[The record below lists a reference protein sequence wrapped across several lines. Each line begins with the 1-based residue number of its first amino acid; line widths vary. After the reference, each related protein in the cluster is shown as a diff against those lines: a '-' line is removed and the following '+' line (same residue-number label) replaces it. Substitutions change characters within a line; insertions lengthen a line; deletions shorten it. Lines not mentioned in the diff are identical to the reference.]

1 VHIIQW
7 AISPWG
13 QRVPIHIS
21 WALIWVFAIAGLAF
35 LVVHAI
41 WVRYFAKPEQFAEAS
56 PSAGAAAVVP
66 EKVARHSLAARL
78 FHWVMAL
85 AMLVLLFTAFLPKV
99 GVRFSWVTY
108 HWIAGLVLIAS
119 IIFHIIHAT
128 FYMDFWSIWPDKI
141 DVIDAKNRTLS
152 MVGKA
157 APLPRRFAK
166 YPFEN
171 KMYHMAIVITGLAVA
186 CTGGFMIFRVRTPF
200 LTRNPYL
207 FSDMTWGMMYILH
220 GLAGVGLIALITV
233 HIYFAVRP
241 EKLDITKSM
250 IFGSISRDHYLE
262 HHDPARW
269 KIDQGSSAPPEGTSA
284 D

>member
-1 VHIIQW
+1 V
-7 AISPWG
+7 A
-13 QRVPIHIS
+13 
-21 WALIWVFAIAGLAF
+21 AIAGLAF

-41 WVRYFAKPEQFAEAS
+41 WIRYFAKPEQFAEAS
-56 PSAGAAAVVP
+56 ASERASAIVAKVV
-66 EKVARHSLAARL
+66 RHSLAARL

-128 FYMDFWSIWPDKI
+128 FYMDFWSIWPDKVDI
-141 DVIDAKNRTLS
+141 ADAKNRTLL
-152 MVGKA
+152 MVGKR

-186 CTGGFMIFRVRTPF
+186 CTGGFMIFRVHTPF
-200 LTRNPYL
+200 LTRNPYI

-220 GLAGVGLIALITV
+220 GLAGVGLITLITV

-250 IFGSISRDHYLE
+250 LFGSISREHFME
-262 HHDPARW
+262 HHDPTRW
-269 KIDQGSSAPPEGTSA
+269 KIDQGSPAPPEGSTA